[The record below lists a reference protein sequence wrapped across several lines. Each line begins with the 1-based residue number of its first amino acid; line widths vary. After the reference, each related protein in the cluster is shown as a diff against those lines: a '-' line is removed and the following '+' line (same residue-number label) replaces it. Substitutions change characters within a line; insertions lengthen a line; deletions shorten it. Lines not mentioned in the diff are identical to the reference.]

1 MLFLKL
7 KKCHGDVNT
16 SKENV
21 FEQLE
26 FYKQKIDD
34 LQLNLQSLQYESN
47 HIQREIQICK
57 KFKSRHHQ
65 IEDLITLEEFKKNST
80 EENQNGNRQKRI

>member
-7 KKCHGDVNT
+7 KKCHGEVNN

-57 KFKSRHHQ
+57 NFKSRHHQ
-65 IEDLITLEEFKKNST
+65 MEEIISLEEFKKIST
-80 EENQNGNRQKRI
+80 EVFQNGN